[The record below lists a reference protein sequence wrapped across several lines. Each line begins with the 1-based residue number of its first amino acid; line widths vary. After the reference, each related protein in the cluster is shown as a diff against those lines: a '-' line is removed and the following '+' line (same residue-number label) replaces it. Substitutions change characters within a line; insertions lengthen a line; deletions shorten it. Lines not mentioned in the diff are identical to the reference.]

1 MMRYFFLAISLFV
14 LKPLMAQLR
23 QPAWARNAV
32 VYEVNVRQFSPRGT
46 FNEVTQNLV
55 RLKKLGVDV
64 IWLMPVYPIG
74 EQKRKGKLG
83 SYYSVKDFRG
93 VNPEYG
99 NQEDLHKLIDRAH
112 AMGMKVLLDWVPGY
126 TAWDHAWIR
135 QHPDWYVQNAKGEI
149 LAPED
154 WTDVASLNY
163 KQPALRSAMIGE
175 MKYWINEY
183 DVDGFR
189 CNAAFRV
196 PVDFWD
202 SARVELDK
210 IKPVFML
217 AEMEW
222 NTEITDN
229 PAAYFKHA
237 FNASYGWNF
246 MRVTQDMV
254 KGKKTLTDFRKE
266 MKVNYERFPKEMLKL
281 LFITNHDENSWHG
294 TIEEK
299 YGNSWKLYA
308 TLCYT
313 LPQSLPLIYTGEE
326 AGVRRRISFF
336 DKEPV
341 MAREWADT
349 SRYAWYRN
357 IINLRHTNPAL
368 WNIPGGENFQEIALT
383 SADTAL
389 HNKVYAFKRAKGTNE
404 VAVLTNFSSADVLFD
419 FVTWKPGP
427 THQTLLNSSAL
438 TKNKNGKWILRAK
451 ETVVLYK

>member
-1 MMRYFFLAISLFV
+1 MMRYFFLTISLFV
-14 LKPLMAQLR
+14 LKPLMAQQR
-23 QPAWARNAV
+23 QPVWARNAV

-46 FNEVTQNLV
+46 FNDVTQNLV

-74 EQKRKGKLG
+74 EQNRKGKLG
-83 SYYSVKDFRG
+83 NYYSIKDFRG
-93 VNPEYG
+93 VNPAYG
-99 NQEDLHKLIDRAH
+99 NQEDLHRLIDRAH
-112 AMGMKVLLDWVPGY
+112 AMGMKVLLDWEPNY

-135 QHPDWYVQNAKGEI
+135 QHPDWYMQNEKGEI
-149 LAPED
+149 QAPDNLA
-154 WTDVASLNY
+154 DVASLNY

-175 MKYWINEY
+175 MKYWVNQY

-189 CNAAFRV
+189 CDAAFLA

-222 NTEITDN
+222 NTGTTDN
-229 PAAYFKHA
+229 PATYFRHA
-237 FNASYGWNF
+237 FNACYGWNF
-246 MRVTQDMV
+246 MRVTQDMA

-266 MKVNYERFPKEMLKL
+266 MKASNERLPKDMLKL

-299 YGNSWKLYA
+299 YGDSWKLYA

-313 LPQSLPLIYTGEE
+313 LPQSMPLIYTGEE
-326 AGVRRRISFF
+326 AGVNRRISFF
-336 DKEPV
+336 DKDPV

-349 SRYAWYRN
+349 SRYAWYRS
-357 IINLRHTNPAL
+357 IINLRHNNPAL

-383 SADTAL
+383 STDTAL
-389 HNKVYAFKRAKGTNE
+389 HNKVYAFKRSKGTNE
-404 VAVLTNFSSADVLFD
+404 VAVLINFSTADVLFD
-419 FVTWKPGP
+419 FVNWKPGP
-427 THQTLLNSSAL
+427 SYQTLFNSSAL
-438 TKNKNGKWILRAK
+438 TRNKNGKWILRAK